1 MWLYSSLLIFHK
13 LVQRLDFL
21 NADYSYFMKQVKVKV
36 LQHKPLEVK
45 HIHDTR
51 RLVIENLFRDSTT

>member
-1 MWLYSSLLIFHK
+1 
-13 LVQRLDFL
+13 V
-21 NADYSYFMKQVKVKV
+21 KQVKVKV
-36 LQHKPLEVK
+36 LTHKPLEVK